1 MLARPATLVASF
13 RFHFV
18 IAALTWSSVATWATS
33 TSAGETTIAGRT
45 IKTPDDFTVEL
56 AAGPTLVERPI
67 AVARDERGR
76 LYVTDSAGMTDRAD
90 KQLEA
95 KPHRIRRLEDRDG
108 DGVYDHSTLYADR
121 FMFPEGCMWHE
132 GSLYVAAPPQ
142 IWKLT
147 DADDDGV
154 AEQREVWFDG
164 LTLGGCAN
172 DLHGPYL
179 GRDGWFYWCKGAFAE
194 QKYTLPNGKPFVT
207 RSSHIFRARPDA
219 TQIEP
224 VLTGGMDN
232 PVNVAFLST
241 GERILS
247 CTFFQFSEAGRR
259 DGLIHAIYG
268 GVYGKRHDSIYAH
281 KMTGDVMP
289 NLVHEGAAA
298 PCGLIAGSSSLF
310 GGGHGDHLF
319 ACYFNLHKV
328 VHYTTQR
335 EGATLGTKPVDLISS
350 DHPDFHPTDVFEDAD
365 GSLLVVDTGG
375 WYKVCCPTSQLAK
388 PDVLGAVYRLR
399 RKGQPK
405 VDDPL
410 GSKIAWNTLSP
421 VELAGLLGDSRQF
434 VVQRA
439 TKQLRRVGEPAV
451 AALRDLIAKHTA
463 AGVRQQAVWT
473 LAGIESAASHDAV
486 QVALGDRAPEVVQ
499 AACHVTA
506 LRRDRGALPQL
517 VELLSHQD
525 AAVARVAAEAI
536 GRGGDATAIPALFK
550 AVEQLGTFTPDASGA
565 PDQPSHRIREHALIY
580 ALIEIGESMA
590 TQAALTSTSPQVR
603 RAGLVALDQ
612 MDASP
617 LNSDQV
623 VPLLNDR
630 EPILSRTAAWIVSH
644 RPTWGP
650 ALVDYFTQR
659 LQQPP
664 SDKDAQQALAVQLAQ
679 LAKSEAIQSLLAM
692 SLTAS
697 QNAIARQIVLRGMIE
712 ARPAITP
719 LPWLDALAATLSA
732 DDANVLKTA
741 AEAARTLKQPKGG
754 HAALNQAL
762 VALGKRASVA
772 IETRL
777 NALTAVGGIGAV
789 EPELFTELTRRTLP
803 EEAYELRSA
812 ATDVLAK
819 ATLTDEQ
826 RATLVQTIKQVGA
839 LELPKLLPAF
849 EKSPTETLGLQLIA
863 ALQSSTGFRGL
874 RVDLLKQLLAK
885 YPATVQQAGATL
897 VVQLNAAAAEQS
909 AHLDR
914 LLKELPPGDVR
925 RGHEVFL
932 SKKAA
937 CATCHAVGYLGG
949 RLGPDLT
956 NIGKVRNERD
966 LVESIVYPSASF
978 VRSYEPVTVV
988 TDDGVAASGIITSE
1002 TSDELVV
1009 TANATQSFRFKRS
1022 SIIEIQPAPVSV
1034 MPQGFVTQLSLQEIA
1049 DLVAFMKGR

>member
-1 MLARPATLVASF
+1 MLARCARLLSWLRSGIVLSALAGLSLANCAGS
-13 RFHFV
+13 
-18 IAALTWSSVATWATS
+18 IA
-33 TSAGETTIAGRT
+33 AGETTLGTRV
-45 IKTPDDFTVEL
+45 IKTPDEFTVEL
-56 AAGPTLVERPI
+56 AAGAPLVERPI

-90 KQLEA
+90 KHLEA

-108 DGVYDHSTLYADR
+108 DGVYDHSTLFADR
-121 FMFPEGCMWHE
+121 MMFPEGCLLHA

-154 AEQREVWFDG
+154 AEQRAVWFDG

-247 CTFFQFSEAGRR
+247 CTFFQMPEAGRR

-281 KMTGDVMP
+281 KLTGDVMP

-328 VHYTTQR
+328 VHYTTQP
-335 EGATLGTKPVDLISS
+335 EGATLATKPVDLIAS

-388 PDVLGAVYRLR
+388 PDVLGAIYRLR
-399 RKGQPK
+399 RKGQLR

-410 GSKIAWNTLSP
+410 GTTIAWDRLSP
-421 VELAGLLGDSRQF
+421 AELTGLLSDPRQF

-439 TKQLRRVGEPAV
+439 TQQLRRVGEPAV
-451 AALRDLIAKHTA
+451 STLQTLIEKSPSAD
-463 AGVRQQAVWT
+463 VRKQAVWT
-473 LAGIESAASHDAV
+473 LASIESPASHAAV
-486 QVALGDRAPEVVQ
+486 RVALQDREPQVAQ
-499 AACHVTA
+499 AACHVVS
-506 LRRDRGALPQL
+506 LRRDRGALAAC
-517 VELLSHQD
+517 VELLKHQD

-536 GRGGDATAIPALFK
+536 GRIGDPAAIPALLQ
-550 AVEQLGTFTPDASGA
+550 AVEQLGPFTPDASGA
-565 PDQPSHRIREHALIY
+565 PEQPSRRIREHALIY
-580 ALIEIGESMA
+580 ALIEIGNPAA
-590 TQAALTSTSPQVR
+590 TQAALESSSPQVL

-612 MDASP
+612 MDDSP
-617 LNSDQV
+617 LDSAAV
-623 VPLLNDR
+623 VARLNHTD
-630 EPILSRTAAWIVSH
+630 PVLSRTAAWIVSH

-650 ALVDYFTQR
+650 ALVAYFTDR

-664 SDKDAQQALAVQLAQ
+664 TDKESQLALAVQLAQ
-679 LAKSEAIQSLLAM
+679 LAKSEAIQTLLA
-692 SLTAS
+692 SKLTSSS
-697 QNAIARQIVLRGMIE
+697 QPAAQTIALRAMIE

-719 LPWLDALAATLSA
+719 LPWLDALATTLSSE
-732 DDANVLKTA
+732 DATVLKTA
-741 AEAARTLKQPKGG
+741 ADAARTMKQPKGG
-754 HAALNQAL
+754 HAALNAAL
-762 VALGKRASVA
+762 VALGKRTSVA

-777 NALTAVGGIGAV
+777 NALTAVGGIGPV
-789 EPELFTELTRRTLP
+789 EPALFGELTRRALP

-812 ATDVLAK
+812 ATEVLAK

-826 RATLVQTIKQVGA
+826 RLTLVQTIQQVGA

-849 EKSPTETLGLQLIA
+849 EKAPSESLGLKLIA

-874 RVDLLKQLLAK
+874 RVDLLKQLLTK
-885 YPATVQQAGATL
+885 YPATVQQAGASL
-897 VVQLNAAAAEQS
+897 VVQLNAAVAEQS

-937 CATCHAVGYLGG
+937 CSTCHAVGYLGG

-956 NIGKVRNERD
+956 NIGKVRTERD

-1002 TSDELVV
+1002 TADELVV

-1022 SIIEIQPAPVSV
+1022 SIVEIQPAPVSV
-1034 MPQGFVTQLSLQEIA
+1034 MPQGFVTQLTPQEIA
-1049 DLVAFMKGR
+1049 DLVAFMKCR

>member
-1 MLARPATLVASF
+1 MNASRLALVLWLLASGLLT
-13 RFHFV
+13 
-18 IAALTWSSVATWATS
+18 AAEV
-33 TSAGETTIAGRT
+33 TIGNRT
-45 IKTPDDFTVEL
+45 IRTPDNFTVEL
-56 AAGPTLVERPI
+56 AAAAPLVDRPI

-108 DGVYDHSTLYADR
+108 DGVYDHSTLFAER
-121 FMFPEGCMWHE
+121 MMFPEGCLWHA

-147 DADDDGV
+147 DSDDDGV
-154 AEQREVWFDG
+154 AERREVWFDG

-194 QKYTLPNGKPFVT
+194 QKYTLPNGRPFVT
-207 RSSHIFRARPDA
+207 RSSHIFRAKPDC

-241 GERILS
+241 GERVLS
-247 CTFFQFSEAGRR
+247 CTFFQHPEAGRR

-281 KMTGDVMP
+281 QMTGDVMP

-298 PCGLIAGSSSLF
+298 PCGLTAVSASLF
-310 GGGHGDHLF
+310 GGGYGDQLL

-328 VHYTTQR
+328 VRYELQADGPTFS
-335 EGATLGTKPVDLISS
+335 TKGEDLIAS

-388 PDVLGAVYRLR
+388 PDVLGGIYRLR
-399 RKGQPK
+399 RKGQAT

-410 GSKIAWNTLSP
+410 GAQLAWDKVAP
-421 VELAGLLGDSRQF
+421 RELAKRLSDPRQF

-439 TKQLRRVGEPAV
+439 THELRKLGAPAV
-451 AALRDLIAKHTA
+451 SELQQLIAQSDSIAT
-463 AGVRQQAVWT
+463 RQQALWT
-473 LAGIESAASHDAV
+473 LASIDGAASHAAVRSALNDSAASVV
-486 QVALGDRAPEVVQ
+486 QV
-499 AACHVTA
+499 ACHVTA
-506 LRRDRGALPQL
+506 LRRDRAALPQL
-517 VELLSHQD
+517 LELLQHSD

-536 GRGGDATAIPALFK
+536 GRIGDPSAVPKLFTAIN
-550 AVEQLGTFTPDASGA
+550 QLAKTTPDASGA
-565 PDQPSHRIREHALIY
+565 PADAAARIREHTLIY
-580 ALIEIGESMA
+580 ALIEIGNAEIFPRILTA
-590 TQAALTSTSPQVR
+590 TNPQVR
-603 RAGLVALDQ
+603 RAALVALDQ
-612 MDASP
+612 MHDSP
-617 LNSDQV
+617 IIAEQV
-623 VPLLNDR
+623 MPLLDDR
-630 EPILSRTAAWIVSH
+630 EPRLSRTAAWIVSH
-644 RPTWGP
+644 RPAWGP
-650 ALVDYFTQR
+650 ALVTYFEQK
-659 LQQPP
+659 LKQPP
-664 SDKDAQQALAVQLAQ
+664 EDQVPQQALATQLAQ
-679 LAKSEAIQSLLAM
+679 LAKSETIQTLLAQTLQ
-692 SLTAS
+692 STEKPLA
-697 QNAIARQIVLRGMIE
+697 QQIALRAMNE

-719 LPWLDALAATLSA
+719 LPWLDALATSLAGKEPA
-732 DDANVLKTA
+732 VLKLA
-741 AEAARTLKQPKGG
+741 AETARSLKQPKGG
-754 HAALNQAL
+754 HAALNAAL
-762 VALGKRASVA
+762 IALGKRTEIA

-777 NALTAVGGIGAV
+777 NALTAVNGIGPV
-789 EPELFTELTRRTLP
+789 EPELFQELSRRTLP
-803 EEAYELRSA
+803 DEAYELRSA

-819 ATLTDEQ
+819 ATLSDDQ
-826 RATLVQTIKQVGA
+826 RASLVTTLKQVGA

-849 EKSPTETLGLQLIA
+849 ERGASEKLGLELIT
-863 ALQSSTGFRGL
+863 ALQNSTGFRGL
-874 RVDLLKQLLAK
+874 RVDLLKTLLAK
-885 YPATVQQAGATL
+885 YPATVQQAGASL
-897 VVQLNAAAAEQS
+897 VAQLNAAAAEQS
-909 AHLDR
+909 SHLDR

-978 VRSYEPVTVV
+978 VRSYEPVIVV
-988 TDDGVAASGIITSE
+988 TDDGTTASGIITSE
-1002 TSDELVV
+1002 TAEELVV

-1022 SIIEIQPAPVSV
+1022 SIIEIQPGQVSV
-1034 MPQGFVTQLSLQEIA
+1034 MPQGFVTQLTPQEIA